1 MAILSA
7 ANRLSDYD
15 SVIAMV
21 ETTNTAQFPTGSGL
35 THAIT
40 NTVTTEVDLTAL
52 ITLSGFTNM
61 LSEGDTMW
69 CHFCVYPFD
78 RGSSS
83 AGSGLPFFGIYSVDG
98 NLLAGIKR
106 FTSSSDNCVA
116 TVVGGSTVNGVVQ
129 YGFNISVI
137 HTIDCSLTFSGGTL
151 TFSWYS
157 NGSLI
162 ETVSVA
168 YTHSAGKVP
177 ATLKWAPAYIGYYTR
192 NAITLSN
199 VIVATQNT
207 IGMNLAPLVPQAVG
221 VFSDWTG
228 TLASLSDGDD
238 TTVLQADAAGKRY
251 SWTLPALSTSQS
263 IAALVM
269 NMKGFSVQ
277 ATPASIRP
285 FVRFGGANYDG
296 PTYALPGETVLHRI
310 LHVNPS
316 TGVAWVPG
324 NIVNTQLGVLSA

>member
-7 ANRLSDYD
+7 ANRLADYD

-52 ITLSGFTNM
+52 ITLSGFTGM

-83 AGSGLPFFGIYSVDG
+83 SGSGLPFFGIYSVDG

-106 FTSSSDNCVA
+106 FTSSSDNCA
-116 TVVGGSTVNGVVQ
+116 STVVGNSTVNGVVQ

-168 YTHSAGKVP
+168 YTHSAGKMP

-199 VIVATQNT
+199 VIVANQNT

-228 TLASLSDGDD
+228 ALANLSDGDD
-238 TTVLQADAAGKRY
+238 TTVLQTNAAGKRY
-251 SWTLPALSTSQS
+251 SWTLPEFSTSQS

-277 ATPASIRP
+277 STPASIRP

-296 PTYALPGETVLHRI
+296 PSYALPGETVLHRI
-310 LHVNPS
+310 LPVNPA
-316 TGVAWVPG
+316 TGLTWASFEVK
-324 NIVNTQLGVLSA
+324 NTELGILSV